1 MPALTGGCLCGAIH
15 YAILGGSDAIFDAG
29 YCHCSICRRAHGAPV
44 LAWANVSREKFVV
57 TAGSP
62 QRFRSS
68 EKGCRLFCP
77 DCGTPIA
84 FEPNDPDGL
93 VSFSIA
99 TLSDP
104 TAVAPRVHMCVADK
118 LPWFEI
124 ADELPRFPGS
134 TLPHPD
140 KRG

>member
-1 MPALTGGCLCGAIH
+1 MPALAGGCLCGAIR
-15 YAILGGSDAIFDAG
+15 YAIRGGS
-29 YCHCSICRRAHGAPV
+29 
-44 LAWANVSREKFVV
+44 
-57 TAGSP
+57 
-62 QRFRSS
+62 
-68 EKGCRLFCP
+68 
-77 DCGTPIA
+77 
-84 FEPNDPDGL
+84 DGL

-104 TAVAPRVHMCVADK
+104 TAVAPRVHMCVADE
-118 LPWFEI
+118 LPWFAI